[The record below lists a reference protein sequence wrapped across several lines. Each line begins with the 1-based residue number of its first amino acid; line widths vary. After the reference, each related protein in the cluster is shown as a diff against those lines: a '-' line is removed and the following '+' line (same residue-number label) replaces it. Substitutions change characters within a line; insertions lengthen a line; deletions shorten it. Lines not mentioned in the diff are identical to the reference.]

1 VSSSDRYEPAPGF
14 AELPGWLWRRTG
26 TALKAG
32 VAVALV
38 LVVAGAAVTAVAS
51 RRDARKADDAAAAR
65 TAAVHR
71 EEVAKARAE
80 QKPVP
85 GHASGSRTAMAAEMS
100 DAILA
105 DARAR
110 ASAGELKGPILR
122 VACDR
127 FPKTVGPV
135 PREDDRRY
143 SCVAV
148 TAEIARSRG
157 GEAGAIGHPYR
168 AFLHFQTGRYAFCK
182 ISARLDPVK
191 NPEVTTPA
199 ACGG

>member
-1 VSSSDRYEPAPGF
+1 MSSDRYEPAPGF
-14 AELPGWLWRRTG
+14 IELPGWLWRRTSA
-26 TALKAG
+26 ALKVG
-32 VAVALV
+32 VGVVLL
-38 LVVAGAAVTAVAS
+38 LVVAGVVVAALAS
-51 RRDARKADDAAAAR
+51 RRDAQKADAAAAAR
-65 TAAVHR
+65 TAAAHR
-71 EEVAKARAE
+71 EEIATARAE
-80 QKPVP
+80 QKPIL
-85 GHASGSRTAMAAEMS
+85 GRGSGSRTAMAAEMF

-105 DARAR
+105 DARTR
-110 ASAGELKGPILR
+110 VGTGELKGPILR

-135 PREDDRRY
+135 PRENDRRY

-148 TAEIARSRG
+148 TAEIARSKG

-168 AFLHFQTGRYAFCK
+168 AFLHFETGRYAFCK

-191 NPEVTTPA
+191 HPEVTTPA

>member
-1 VSSSDRYEPAPGF
+1 MSSDRYEPAPGF
-14 AELPGWLWRRTG
+14 VELPGWLWRRTS

-38 LVVAGAAVTAVAS
+38 LVVAGVVAAAAAS
-51 RRDARKADDAAAAR
+51 RRDAHRADDAAARR

-80 QKPVP
+80 QTPHF
-85 GHASGSRTAMAAEMS
+85 GRSHGTRTAMATVMS

-110 ASAGELKGPILR
+110 VRTGELKGPILS

-135 PREDDRRY
+135 PRELDRRY

-148 TAEIARSRG
+148 TARPAPSATPTARACTS
-157 GEAGAIGHPYR
+157 
-168 AFLHFQTGRYAFCK
+168 
-182 ISARLDPVK
+182 
-191 NPEVTTPA
+191 TPA
-199 ACGG
+199 ASPFARSPRGSIP

>member
-1 VSSSDRYEPAPGF
+1 MSSSDRYEPAPGF
-14 AELPGWLWRRTG
+14 FELPGWLWRRTS
-26 TALKAG
+26 TALKVG

-38 LVVAGAAVTAVAS
+38 LVIAVAVVAALTS
-51 RRDARKADDAAAAR
+51 RRDAQRADDAAAQRA
-65 TAAVHR
+65 AAVQR

-80 QKPVP
+80 QRPHF
-85 GHASGSRTAMAAEMS
+85 GNAHGSRTAMAAGVS
-100 DAILA
+100 GAILA

-110 ASAGELKGPILR
+110 ARTGELKGPILR

-135 PREDDRRY
+135 PRERDRRY

-148 TAEIARSRG
+148 TAEIARSEG

-168 AFLHFQTGRYAFCK
+168 ARIDFATGRYAFCK

-191 NPEVTTPA
+191 HPEVTTPEV
-199 ACGG
+199 CGG